1 MADEKE
7 VKPEDKKTDQKKTE
21 QKKASDKK
29 EESKSTINLQKSLDD
44 ITFKNDQ
51 IKMVKDLQSENAK
64 LKQMVGNRGGKKGA
78 STPKIQ
84 GLGTLKGNLG
94 MQFKKRGTD
103 Y

>member
-1 MADEKE
+1 MAKEKE
-7 VKPEDKKTDQKKTE
+7 VK
-21 QKKASDKK
+21 K
-29 EESKSTINLQKSLDD
+29 EEESSKTVSLQQKMDD
-44 ITFKNDQ
+44 ITFKNEQ
-51 IKMVKDLQSENAK
+51 IKMVRDLQSENAK

-94 MQFKKRGTD
+94 RQFQKRGTD

>member
-1 MADEKE
+1 MAKEKE
-7 VKPEDKKTDQKKTE
+7 VK
-21 QKKASDKK
+21 K
-29 EESKSTINLQKSLDD
+29 EEESSKTVSLQQKMDD
-44 ITFKNDQ
+44 ITFKNEQ
-51 IKMVKDLQSENAK
+51 IKMVRDLQSENAK